1 MQKKMEGWIKLH
13 RKLLDWEWYDEPNTL
28 RLFLHLLLKANHK
41 PKKYRGV
48 DIKQGQ
54 VMTGYDRLANE
65 LGLSTQQIRT
75 AINKLKLTNEITSVS
90 NSQGTII
97 QIVKYKDYQVV
108 TSKST
113 DKSTDEQQTSNKRI
127 TTNKKDNKEKER
139 KEDNNVVVDFQWLDV
154 ENYFYKQAKDN
165 KLDSAQLLKKVAW
178 AFEYY
183 KELGFKN
190 SKGKQIKNLNSTIKN
205 NWIKDYDDYLLV
217 KPFKKPTIA
226 L

>member
-1 MQKKMEGWIKLH
+1 MSNGWIKIH

-65 LGLSTQQIRT
+65 LGVSTQQIRT
-75 AINKLKLTNEITSVS
+75 ALNKLKLTNEITSVS

-97 QIVKYKDYQVV
+97 QIVKYKDYQV
-108 TSKST
+108 
-113 DKSTDEQQTSNKRI
+113 STDEITSKATDKQQTDNKRI
-127 TTNKKDNKEKER
+127 TTNKKDNKEEER
-139 KEDNNVVVDFQWLDV
+139 KEDNKIVVCFDWLDV
-154 ENYFYKQAKDN
+154 ETYFYTQAEKY
-165 KLDSAQLLKKVAW
+165 KLDSAQLLKKVVW

-190 SKGKQIKNLNSTIKN
+190 SNGKQIKNLNSTIKN
-205 NWIKDYDDYLLV
+205 NWIKDYDGYLLV